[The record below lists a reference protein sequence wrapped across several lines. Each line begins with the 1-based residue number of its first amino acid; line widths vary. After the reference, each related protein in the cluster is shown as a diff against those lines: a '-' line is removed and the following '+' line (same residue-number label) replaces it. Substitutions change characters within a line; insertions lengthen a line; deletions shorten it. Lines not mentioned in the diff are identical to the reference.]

1 MVAALNLKRLENSLK
16 NSIKKIGS
24 LQRAIINANYLF
36 VCMHFTNKHRSSV
49 SADMLEEFK
58 SAHNNIKIT

>member
-36 VCMHFTNKHRSSV
+36 ACMHFPNKHRSRI
-49 SADMLEEFK
+49 SANMLEEFK
-58 SAHNNIKIT
+58 SAQQQH

>member
-1 MVAALNLKRLENSLK
+1 MAAARHPKRLENSLK

-36 VCMHFTNKHRSSV
+36 ACMHFPNKG
-49 SADMLEEFK
+49 LEFQQ
-58 SAHNNIKIT
+58 IC